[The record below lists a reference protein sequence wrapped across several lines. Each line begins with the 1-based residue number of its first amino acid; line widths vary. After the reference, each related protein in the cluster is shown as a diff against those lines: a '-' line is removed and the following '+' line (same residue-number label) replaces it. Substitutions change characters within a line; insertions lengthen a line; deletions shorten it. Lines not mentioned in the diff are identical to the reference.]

1 MKSRK
6 LERDERG
13 ADAAGTRA
21 AARRARNIRGK
32 LARGE
37 LVIEFEPEFPLGTM
51 H

>member
-6 LERDERG
+6 PDRRG
-13 ADAAGTRA
+13 AAAIGDRSV
-21 AARRARNIRGK
+21 ARRAKDVRGK

-37 LVIEFEPEFPLGTM
+37 LVIEFEPEFPLGTV